1 MSIVEKFVTMD
12 YGPAP
17 EDPREALAWLDH
29 HKRRFNHFIG
39 GNWHAPQ
46 EKKYFATTDPSTTE
60 KLADIAQ
67 GSAQD
72 VDAAVKSARSA
83 LPAWQSLTP
92 HARARYL
99 YALAR
104 QIQKHSRRLAVLET
118 LDNGKPI
125 RESRDID
132 IPLVARHFYH
142 HAGWA
147 QLLPQEFPGY
157 EACGV
162 VGQIIPWNFPLLML
176 AWKIAPALATGNTVV
191 LKPAEFTPLTAL
203 AFAEICQEIDLPAGV
218 VNIVTGDGTTG
229 EALVAHPDVDKIAFT
244 GSTEVGR
251 AIRKATAATHKKLSL
266 ELGGKSPFVIFE
278 DADLDSAV
286 EGLVDGI
293 WFNQGQVCCAGSR
306 LLMQESIAE
315 PLIAKITDRMNT
327 LRVGPPLDK
336 SIDIGAIIAPVQ
348 LTRIQRLVDQG
359 VAEGA
364 TCWQPNIPMPSR
376 GLYFPPTLLTNVHP
390 TSVVAQQEIFGPV
403 LAAMTFRTPSEAVEL
418 ANNTTYGLAACV
430 WSESINVSLHVASQI
445 KAGVVWVNCT
455 NLFDATCGFGGYRES
470 GYGREG
476 GREGLQEYLEP
487 TWFKHAPPLHTRP
500 LAIDQPSSA
509 SSPGFPTQET
519 VTPSSEGQNSS
530 PDGRS
535 FSLGGRS
542 FLGLSPEGSSDIER
556 PSPGGRSFS
565 SDIQPSALHGALAP
579 EAQANSATTPE
590 IDRTVKLFI
599 NGKQARPDSGYTI
612 PVHAPDG
619 RLLGE
624 APAGNRKDIRNAV
637 EAARKATIW
646 PKSTAHTRA
655 QVLYYL
661 AENLSQR
668 RDEIAQ
674 RLSDVVG
681 KTQADAEVTA
691 SIERLFT
698 YAAWADKYEGTLH
711 NPPFRN
717 VTLAMQEPIGTIGI
731 LCPQEAPLL
740 GFISTVMPA
749 IAVGN
754 TTVAI
759 PSEQYP
765 LITADLYQLFETSD
779 VPPGTV
785 NIVTGRPSELLKTL
799 AEHDDVDALWAFADA
814 ATCTTAKALS
824 TGNLKQTLTNEAR
837 QIDWFNP
844 APSQDRF
851 FLQHATQIKNI
862 WVPYGE

>member
-1 MSIVEKFVTMD
+1 MSILEKFVTMD

-17 EDPREALAWLDH
+17 EDPREAVAWLDQH
-29 HKRRFNHFIG
+29 HRRFGHFVNG
-39 GNWHAPQ
+39 AFQAPL
-46 EKKYFATTDPSTTE
+46 EAKYFDTTDPSTTE

-67 GSAQD
+67 GSAAD
-72 VDAAVKSARSA
+72 IDAAVKSARAA
-83 LPAWQSLTP
+83 LPQWQSLTP

-147 QLLPQEFPGY
+147 QLLPQEFPAY

-191 LKPAEFTPLTAL
+191 LKPAEYTPLTAL

-218 VNIVTGDGTTG
+218 VNIVTGDGSTG
-229 EALVAHPDVDKIAFT
+229 EALVAHADVDKIAFT

-251 AIRKATAATHKKLSL
+251 AIRKATASSHKKLSL
-266 ELGGKSPFVIFE
+266 ELGGKSPFIIFE

-336 SIDIGAIIAPVQ
+336 SIDIGAIIARVQ
-348 LTRIQRLVDQG
+348 LDRIQRLVDQG

-376 GLYFPPTLLTNVHP
+376 GLYFPPTLLSNVHP

-403 LAAMTFRTPSEAVEL
+403 LAAMTFRTPTEAVEL
-418 ANNTTYGLAACV
+418 ANNTVYGLAACV
-430 WSESINVSLHVASQI
+430 WSESINVSLHIASQL

-455 NLFDATCGFGGYRES
+455 NLFDASCGFGGYRES

-476 GREGLQEYLEP
+476 GREGLLEYLEP
-487 TWFKHAPPLHTRP
+487 TWFKHAPPLQPRTP
-500 LAIDQPSSA
+500 AMGQPSNTLPA
-509 SSPGFPTQET
+509 GIPTQET
-519 VTPSSEGQNSS
+519 VPHSPVEWESSPAGPGFSPAGPSS
-530 PDGRS
+530 
-535 FSLGGRS
+535 
-542 FLGLSPEGSSDIER
+542 
-556 PSPGGRSFS
+556 SPGGRSFS
-565 SDIQPSALHGALAP
+565 SDIQPSTLNGALAP
-579 EAQANSATTPE
+579 EAHTNSATTPE

-599 NGKQARPDSGYTI
+599 AGKQARPDSGYCI

-637 EAARKATIW
+637 EAARKATAW
-646 PKSTAHTRA
+646 PKSTAHTRS
-655 QVLYYL
+655 QVLYYV

-668 RDEIAQ
+668 RDEIAS
-674 RLSDVVG
+674 RL
-681 KTQADAEVTA
+681 ADAVGQQQAGTEVAA
-691 SIERLFT
+691 SIERIFT
-698 YAAWADKYEGTLH
+698 YAAWADKYEGTIH

-717 VTLAMQEPIGTIGI
+717 VTLAMNEPIGTIGI
-731 LCPQEAPLL
+731 LCPAEVPLL
-740 GFISTVMPA
+740 GFVSTVMPA

-754 TTVAI
+754 TVVAV
-759 PSEQYP
+759 PSELYP

-779 VPPGTV
+779 LPPGTV
-785 NIVTGRPSELLKTL
+785 NIVTGRPPELLKTL
-799 AEHDDVDALWAFADA
+799 AEHDDVDALWVFADA
-814 ATCTTAKALS
+814 PTCATAKALS
-824 TGNLKQTLTNEAR
+824 IGNLKQTFTNEGRA
-837 QIDWFNP
+837 IDWFDP
-844 APSQDRF
+844 APSSDRF